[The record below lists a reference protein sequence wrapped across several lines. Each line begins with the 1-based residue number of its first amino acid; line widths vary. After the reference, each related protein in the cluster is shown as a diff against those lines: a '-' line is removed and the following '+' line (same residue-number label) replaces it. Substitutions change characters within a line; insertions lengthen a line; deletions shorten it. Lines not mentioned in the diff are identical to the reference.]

1 MRYAL
6 LAALVLATV
15 GLSAVTRSEAVL
27 KGDRYVRTKW
37 TCSAANVTG
46 GASCMSGVPNVYS
59 SGNTY
64 TGVAYDWGGYM
75 EVETYLSRLASG
87 YRAGSCS
94 GTSCSEYGIL
104 DCTVGVD
111 CSGYVSM
118 LWGCGHYT
126 TSSIPNIST
135 VINQNDMKKGDV
147 FNNAGSHVI
156 MYVYTDKS
164 TGLPYIMESAGTGTE
179 KTVFRRMSSWP
190 SSSYERRRYN
200 SIADDVN
207 VDGTVQNP
215 RIISTTPYYD
225 EGNTRNPVSLV
236 IDTYSAAPTIKE
248 FGPEFIYQIHLSTAG
263 DLTATVTDNQPE
275 NIDCDIHLLSSLNL
289 DANGMAVDAIARDDH
304 TVTRTLA
311 AGTYYLVVD
320 TYTGSTDFPGEYTLS
335 VTFEPSVIPPD
346 DDYPLPDEDSTYDVT
361 QTDEDVV
368 ASDNWYPVDEEE
380 MPDMELP
387 DGNDDAV
394 GVDET
399 MISDEGITADEDSL
413 MPDEQSDSATEYLD
427 GEYLEEESP
436 GCACSVISI

>member
-1 MRYAL
+1 MKYL
-6 LAALVLATV
+6 IIAAIVLTSV
-15 GLSAVTRSEAVL
+15 CLSAVTRSEAVL

-46 GASCMSGVPNVYS
+46 ESSCMSGIPNVYT
-59 SGNTY
+59 SGSAY

-94 GTSCSEYGIL
+94 GSSCSQYGVL
-104 DCTVGVD
+104 ECTVGVD

-126 TSSIPNIST
+126 TSTIPEIST
-135 VINQNDMKKGDV
+135 VIDQNDMKKGDV
-147 FNNAGSHVI
+147 FNDAGSHVI
-156 MYVYTDKS
+156 MYIYTDKS

-190 SSSYERRRYN
+190 SSSYERRRYT
-200 SIADDVN
+200 AMTDDVD
-207 VDGTVQNP
+207 VEGTVQNP
-215 RIISTTPYYD
+215 RVIFSTPYYD

-236 IDTYSAAPTIKE
+236 IDTYSAAPSTKE
-248 FGPEFIYQIHLSTAG
+248 FGPEFIYQIYLPTAG

-275 NIDCDIHLLSSLNL
+275 NIDCDIHLLSSLTV
-289 DANGMAVDAIARDDH
+289 DTNGMAVDTIARDDH

-311 AGTYYLVVD
+311 PGTYYLVVD

-335 VTFEPSVIPPD
+335 VTFEPSAPT
-346 DDYPLPDEDSTYDVT
+346 DDYPLPDEDSATDMS

-368 ASDNWYPVDEEE
+368 VIDTWYPTEEE
-380 MPDMELP
+380 EIPDTEVP
-387 DGNDDAV
+387 DENDSTV
-394 GVDET
+394 STDET
-399 MISDEGITADEDSL
+399 VVGDTGGTIDEDAL
-413 MPDEQSDSATEYLD
+413 MPDEHGDTVGEYSDGA
-427 GEYLEEESP
+427 YLEEENP
-436 GCACSVISI
+436 GCACSVVPI